1 MYTLENDEIEIDL
14 LELFKVLKSKVLVII
29 LTTLIFIAGSGIL
42 TMFVITPT
50 YSSSVQLYVV
60 SSNNLS
66 DLTSLQLETQLTQDY
81 MMVVETRTVLEEVI
95 NNLSLDMEYEELDGK
110 ITVEN
115 PSDTRIMKITVSDSD
130 PKEAQV
136 IAREVAKVTAATV
149 SEKMDI
155 KEPTVIEDAYLADE
169 PDSPSLKL
177 NIVIG
182 AFLGLVL
189 SVGAITINYVLN
201 DTIRKEEDI
210 ERYLEINT
218 LAKLPLAKGEKRHKK
233 KVRKAK

>member
-95 NNLSLDMEYEELDGK
+95 NNLSLNMEYEELDGK

-182 AFLGLVL
+182 AFLGLAL
-189 SVGAITINYVLN
+189 SIGIITINYILN

>member
-1 MYTLENDEIEIDL
+1 
-14 LELFKVLKSKVLVII
+14 
-29 LTTLIFIAGSGIL
+29 
-42 TMFVITPT
+42 
-50 YSSSVQLYVV
+50 
-60 SSNNLS
+60 
-66 DLTSLQLETQLTQDY
+66 
-81 MMVVETRTVLEEVI
+81 
-95 NNLSLDMEYEELDGK
+95 
-110 ITVEN
+110 
-115 PSDTRIMKITVSDSD
+115 MKITVSDSD

>member
-14 LELFKVLKSKVLVII
+14 LKLFEVLKSKVLVII

-110 ITVEN
+110 
-115 PSDTRIMKITVSDSD
+115 IMKITVSDSD